1 MRKNVKETP
10 WKYLGF
16 VSMET
21 KSLFAKFC
29 FESNEE
35 GCIDFHQSFFLTWQ
49 RDLYIF
55 VADNTAVA
63 AVNLLP
69 KQKCHRYLAIIFRF
83 FMFYFTVLCK
93 LFVLLCYI
101 CALES
106 NDVSKVSP

>member
-1 MRKNVKETP
+1 MQS
-10 WKYLGF
+10 F
-16 VSMET
+16 VSKVT
-21 KSLFAKFC
+21 KKVVLIFIKV
-29 FESNEE
+29 
-35 GCIDFHQSFFLTWQ
+35 FFNMATGLC
-49 RDLYIF
+49 IF